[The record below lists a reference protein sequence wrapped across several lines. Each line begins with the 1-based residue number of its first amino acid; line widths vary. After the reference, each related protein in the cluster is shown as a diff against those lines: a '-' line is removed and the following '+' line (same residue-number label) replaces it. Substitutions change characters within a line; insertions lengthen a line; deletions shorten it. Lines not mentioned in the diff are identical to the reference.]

1 MSHQKKTKQSARAQ
15 QTEAKTAQTAAA
27 PEESAQKAALRR
39 IWDATGYIIVP
50 IVTMCLLLGVVFSAA
65 WVPSSS
71 MEPTL
76 PKGSGF
82 LGWRLPYFFGD
93 PTPDRGN
100 IVMFYSDQFGDLM
113 VKRVIG
119 LPGDVVT
126 LEGGYVYVNGE
137 ALEEDYLQPEMQGCT
152 YVTGMSDRFE
162 VPEGCIF
169 VMGDNR
175 TNSQDSRAWADPY
188 VPVEKIR
195 SRAIVAAAV
204 LPDCTWRGVRL
215 LT

>member
-50 IVTMCLLLGVVFSAA
+50 IVTMCLLLGVIFSAA

-126 LEGGYVYVNGE
+126 LEGGYV
-137 ALEEDYLQPEMQGCT
+137 
-152 YVTGMSDRFE
+152 
-162 VPEGCIF
+162 
-169 VMGDNR
+169 
-175 TNSQDSRAWADPY
+175 
-188 VPVEKIR
+188 
-195 SRAIVAAAV
+195 
-204 LPDCTWRGVRL
+204 
-215 LT
+215 

>member
-1 MSHQKKTKQSARAQ
+1 MKHRMENQ
-15 QTEAKTAQTAAA
+15 EEAA
-27 PEESAQKAALRR
+27 PAEESAQKTALRR
-39 IWDATGYIIVP
+39 IWDATGYIITPV
-50 IVTMCLLLGVVFSAA
+50 VVMFLLLGVVFSLA
-65 WVPSSS
+65 WVPTSS

-76 PKGSGF
+76 PTKSYF

-93 PTPDRGN
+93 PTPARGDV
-100 IVMFYSDQFGDLM
+100 VMFRSDEMDEIM

-137 ALEEDYLQPEMQGCT
+137 ALEEDYLQPEVQGTT

-162 VPEGCIF
+162 VPAGCIF

-175 TNSQDSRAWADPY
+175 TGSFDSRAWNQPY
-188 VPVEKIR
+188 IPVEKIR
-195 SRAIVAAAV
+195 SQAVICVAF
-204 LPDCTWRGVRL
+204 LPECTWRGVHL
-215 LT
+215 LV